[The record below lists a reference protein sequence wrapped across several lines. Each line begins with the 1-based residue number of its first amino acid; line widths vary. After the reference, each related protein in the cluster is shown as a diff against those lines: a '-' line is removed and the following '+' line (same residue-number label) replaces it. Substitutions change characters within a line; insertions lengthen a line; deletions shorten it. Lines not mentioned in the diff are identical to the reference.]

1 MMTEL
6 AALPRTPSRTLG
18 PLPKKRFD
26 FDADEISTLIAALK
40 SHRYTI
46 EVNGMSAA
54 GRTAITNIVLLQHKL
69 ERRL

>member
-1 MMTEL
+1 MTEL
-6 AALPRTPSRTLG
+6 ADLPRTPSRRRIER
-18 PLPKKRFD
+18 LPTKRFD
-26 FDADEISTLIAALK
+26 FDVDEIQTLVAALK

-54 GRTAITNIVLLQHKL
+54 GRSAITNIVLLQHKL